1 MSEDNEDNIVPLP
14 TARPQ
19 GLPFVSVV
27 IPAYNEENYLLSCL
41 ESIKNQDYAAEY
53 EVIVVDNASTD
64 NTAQIARDWGAKVV
78 YESKQS
84 PACAR
89 QKGAEVAT
97 GKIIAFTDADTRAPT
112 HWLSTIV
119 WRFLCEPE
127 IVSLSGPY
135 AYCDAGR
142 FSKITTYIGNFLT
155 VITDQLFRKVFRK
168 GSAIWGCNF
177 AVRRSA
183 LLEVGGF
190 DTSIKFYGE
199 EYELSL
205 RLKKA
210 GKGCIMP
217 RLFVLTSARRLKRI
231 GIVNQYWNW
240 IVDYFTVLFW
250 YTPLPE
256 KLEDWPSRAWQ
267 TFVASFSWQRVRAS
281 WVYVALF
288 FGLLWLN
295 ISPAFEAIGRFIY
308 VFDIGVVSTL
318 FAYHSVNPRSRF
330 YGKVCSNGDRNRLR
344 IALTFDDGPNEPYTS
359 QVLSILEQYRIK
371 ATFFIIGENALRYP
385 ETCRRIVAAGNVIG
399 NHSYHHLKSLCLRRG
414 KTVARDIELAHQA
427 IYKCTGLEPKLFRPP
442 HGFRTPWLM
451 RTVRNLGYRVVT
463 WDNMTSDWNA
473 EKSGD
478 EIILAIL
485 GRARP
490 GGVIVLHDGRDMRL
504 NYDRSHMLQALPFVI
519 ETLMERGFE
528 FVTIPELLQS
538 KGDLSA

>member
-1 MSEDNEDNIVPLP
+1 MSEDNIVDVP
-14 TARPQ
+14 TARSE

-27 IPAYNEENYLLSCL
+27 IPAYNEENYLPSCL
-41 ESIKNQDYAAEY
+41 ESIGKQDYAGEY

-64 NTAQIARDWGAKVV
+64 NTAKIARDWGAKVA
-78 YESKQS
+78 YESKRS

-97 GKIIAFTDADTRAPT
+97 GELIAFIDADTQAPA
-112 HWLSTIV
+112 HWLSTLV
-119 WRFLCEPE
+119 LRLVREPE
-127 IVSLSGPY
+127 TAVISGPY
-135 AYCDAGR
+135 AYCDAGK
-142 FSKITTYIGNFLT
+142 FTKITSYFGNFFSI
-155 VITDQLFRKVFRK
+155 ITDQLFRKVLNK
-168 GSAIWGCNF
+168 GGAIWGCNF

-183 LLEVGGF
+183 FWEVGGF

-210 GKGCIMP
+210 GKGVIIP
-217 RLFVLTSARRLKRI
+217 HLFVLTSARRLKKI
-231 GIVNQYWNW
+231 GVVNQYWNW
-240 IVDYFTVLFW
+240 IVDYFSVLFW
-250 YTPLPE
+250 YTPIPE
-256 KLEDWPSRAWQ
+256 NLEDWPSKAWQ
-267 TFVASFSWQRVRAS
+267 TVVASFSWQRVKAS

-295 ISPAFEAIGRFIY
+295 ISPAFEAVGRFIY

-318 FAYHSVNPRSRF
+318 FAYHGISPRSRF
-330 YGKVCSNGDRNRLR
+330 YGKVCSNGDRKHPR

-359 QVLSILEQYRIK
+359 DVLSILKQYRIK
-371 ATFFIIGENALRYP
+371 ATFFVIGQNARRYP
-385 ETCRRIVAAGNVIG
+385 ETCQRIVAAGNVIG
-399 NHSYHHLKSLCLRRG
+399 NHSYHHRKSLCLRRG
-414 KTVARDIELAHQA
+414 KTVARDIKLAHQA
-427 IYKCTGLEPKLFRPP
+427 IYECTGLEPKLFRPP

-451 RTVRNLGYRVVT
+451 RTVRNLGYTVVT

-478 EIILAIL
+478 EIIRAIL
-485 GRARP
+485 RRAKA
-490 GGVIVLHDGRDMRL
+490 GGVIVLHDGRDTRL

-528 FVTIPELLQS
+528 FVTIPELLES
-538 KGDLSA
+538 EEELSA

>member
-1 MSEDNEDNIVPLP
+1 MGEGKIAEADTNGHK
-14 TARPQ
+14 
-19 GLPFVSVV
+19 GLPQVSVV
-27 IPAYNEENYLLSCL
+27 VPAYNEETFLPFCL
-41 ESIKNQDYAAEY
+41 ESIKNQDYAGEY

-64 NTAQIARDWGAKVV
+64 NTARIARDWGAIVV

-89 QKGAEVAT
+89 QKGAEVAK
-97 GKIIAFTDADTRAPT
+97 GKIVAFIDADTRAPT

-135 AYCDAGR
+135 AYADAGK
-142 FSKITTYIGNFLT
+142 FSK
-155 VITDQLFRKVFRK
+155 ITDQLFRKVFGK

-183 LLEVGGF
+183 FWEVGGF
-190 DTSIKFYGE
+190 DTNIKFYGE

-205 RLKKA
+205 RLREA
-210 GKGCIMP
+210 GKGSVMP

-231 GIVNQYWNW
+231 GVVNQYWNW
-240 IVDYFTVLFW
+240 MVDYFTVLFW
-250 YTPLPE
+250 NTPIPE
-256 KLEDWPSRAWQ
+256 KLENWPSKAWQ
-267 TFVASFSWQRVRAS
+267 TFAASLSWQRVRAS

-288 FGLLWLN
+288 FGLFWLN
-295 ISPAFEAIGRFIY
+295 VSPAFETIVRIIY
-308 VFDIGVVSTL
+308 VFDIGVLSTL
-318 FAYHSVNPRSRF
+318 FAYHGVNPRSRF
-330 YGKVCSNGDRNRLR
+330 YGKVLSNGDRNRLR
-344 IALTFDDGPNEPYTS
+344 VALTFDDGPNEPYTS
-359 QVLSILEQYRIK
+359 QVLDMLEQYRIK
-371 ATFFIIGENALRYP
+371 ATFFIIGENARRYP
-385 ETCRRIVAAGNVIG
+385 ETCRRIVTAGNVVG

-427 IYKCTGLEPKLFRPP
+427 IYESTGLEPKLFRPP

-451 RTVRNLGYRVVT
+451 RAVRNLGYTVVT

-478 EIILAIL
+478 EIVQAIL

-490 GGVIVLHDGRDMRL
+490 GGVIVLHDGRDTRL
-504 NYDRSHMLQALPFVI
+504 KYDRSHMLQALPFVI

-538 KGDLSA
+538 QEELSA

>member
-1 MSEDNEDNIVPLP
+1 MGEDKIAEAHA
-14 TARPQ
+14 TSPQ

-27 IPAYNEENYLLSCL
+27 IPAYNEEDYLPSCL
-41 ESIKNQDYAAEY
+41 ESIRKQDYAGEY

-78 YESKQS
+78 YEGKRS

-97 GKIIAFTDADTRAPT
+97 GKIIAFIDADTKAPV

-127 IVSLSGPY
+127 TVVISGPY

-142 FSKITTYIGNFLT
+142 IARIASYGNF
-155 VITDQLFRKVFRK
+155 ISIIIDQLFRKAFNK
-168 GSAIWGCNF
+168 GSAVWGCNF

-190 DTSIKFYGE
+190 DTSIRFYGE

-205 RLKKA
+205 RLRKA
-210 GKGCIMP
+210 GKGGIIP
-217 RLFVLTSARRLKRI
+217 WLFVLTSARRLKRI
-231 GIVNQYWNW
+231 GVVNQYWNW
-240 IVDYFTVLFW
+240 VVDYFSVLFW
-250 YTPLPE
+250 YEPISE
-256 KLEDWPSRAWQ
+256 KLEDWPAK
-267 TFVASFSWQRVRAS
+267 AWQRVVDSFSLQRAKATLL
-281 WVYVALF
+281 YVALF

-295 ISPAFEAIGRFIY
+295 ISPVFGALGRFIY

-318 FAYHSVNPRSRF
+318 FAYHGISPRSRF

-359 QVLSILEQYRIK
+359 QVLSILEQYGIK
-371 ATFFIIGENALRYP
+371 ATFFIIGQNARRYP
-385 ETCRRIVAAGNVIG
+385 ETCRRIVTAGNAIG

-414 KTVARDIELAHQA
+414 KTLARDIELAHQA
-427 IYKCTGLEPKLFRPP
+427 IYECTGLEPKLFRPP
-442 HGFRTPWLM
+442 HGFRTPWMM
-451 RTVRNLGYRVVT
+451 RTIRNLGYTVVT

-490 GGVIVLHDGRDMRL
+490 GGVIVLHDGRDTRL
-504 NYDRSHMLQALPFVI
+504 RYDRSHMLQALPFVI
-519 ETLMERGFE
+519 ETLIERGFE
-528 FVTIPELLQS
+528 FATIPELLES
-538 KGDLSA
+538 ERELSA

>member
-1 MSEDNEDNIVPLP
+1 MSEDNIVQVP
-14 TARPQ
+14 TARSE
-19 GLPFVSVV
+19 GLLFVSVV

-41 ESIKNQDYAAEY
+41 ESIGKQDYAGEY

-64 NTAQIARDWGAKVV
+64 NTAKIARDWGAKVV
-78 YESKQS
+78 YESKRS

-97 GKIIAFTDADTRAPT
+97 GKIIAFIDADTRAPA

-127 IVSLSGPY
+127 MVAVSGPY
-135 AYCDAGR
+135 AYCDAGK
-142 FSKITTYIGNFLT
+142 FSKISSYAGNFFSI
-155 VITDQLFRKVFRK
+155 ITDQLFRKVFRK
-168 GSAIWGCNF
+168 GGAIWGCNF

-231 GIVNQYWNW
+231 GVVNQYWNW
-240 IVDYFTVLFW
+240 MVDYFSVLFW

-256 KLEDWPSRAWQ
+256 RLENWPSKAWQ
-267 TFVASFSWQRVRAS
+267 TVVASFSWQRVKAS

-295 ISPAFEAIGRFIY
+295 ISPVFETVGRFIY

-318 FAYHSVNPRSRF
+318 FAYHGISPRSRF

-344 IALTFDDGPNEPYTS
+344 VALTFDDGPNEPYTS
-359 QVLSILEQYRIK
+359 DVLSILEQYRIK
-371 ATFFIIGENALRYP
+371 ATFFIIGQNARRYP
-385 ETCRRIVAAGNVIG
+385 ETCRRIVTAGNVIG
-399 NHSYHHLKSLCLRRG
+399 NHSYNHHKSLCLRRG
-414 KTVARDIELAHQA
+414 KTAARDIEMAHQA
-427 IYKCTGLEPKLFRPP
+427 IYECTGFEPKLFRPP

-451 RTVRNLGYRVVT
+451 RTVRHLGYTVVT
-463 WDNMTSDWNA
+463 WDNMTSDWKA
-473 EKSGD
+473 EKSGE
-478 EIILAIL
+478 EIIRAITQ
-485 GRARP
+485 RAKP
-490 GGVIVLHDGRDMRL
+490 GGVIVMHDGRDTRL
-504 NYDRSHMLQALPFVI
+504 SYDRSHMLQALPFVI

-528 FVTIPELLQS
+528 FVTIPELLES
-538 KGDLSA
+538 EGELSA

>member
-1 MSEDNEDNIVPLP
+1 MGEDKIAEAHIPS
-14 TARPQ
+14 PQ

-27 IPAYNEENYLLSCL
+27 IPAYNEETYLLSCL

-64 NTAQIARDWGAKVV
+64 NTARIARDWGAKVV
-78 YESKQS
+78 YEGKRS

-97 GKIIAFTDADTRAPT
+97 GRIIAFIDADTRAPT

-135 AYCDAGR
+135 AYCDAGK
-142 FSKITTYIGNFLT
+142 FTKATSYIGNFFNI
-155 VITDQLFRKVFRK
+155 ITDQLFRKVFRK
-168 GSAIWGCNF
+168 GGAIWGCNF

-210 GKGCIMP
+210 GKGSIMP
-217 RLFVLTSARRLKRI
+217 QIFVLTSARRLKRI
-231 GIVNQYWNW
+231 GMVNQYWNW
-240 IVDYFTVLFW
+240 TVDYFTVLFW
-250 YTPLPE
+250 NKPIPE
-256 KLEDWPSRAWQ
+256 KLENWPSKAWQ

-295 ISPAFEAIGRFIY
+295 ISPAFGAIGRFIF
-308 VFDIGVVSTL
+308 VFDIGVLGTL
-318 FAYHSVNPRSRF
+318 FAYHGVNPRSRF
-330 YGKVCSNGDRNRLR
+330 FGKVLSNGDRNRLR

-359 QVLSILEQYRIK
+359 QVLNILEQYGIR
-371 ATFFIIGENALRYP
+371 ATFFIIGQNARRYP
-385 ETCRRIVAAGNVIG
+385 ETCRRIVTAGNAIG
-399 NHSYHHLKSLCLRRG
+399 NHSYHHLKSMCLRRG
-414 KTVARDIELAHQA
+414 KTVARDIKMAHQA
-427 IYKCTGLEPKLFRPP
+427 IYECTGLEPTLFRPP

-451 RTVRNLGYRVVT
+451 RAVRNLGYTVVT

-473 EKSGD
+473 GKSGE
-478 EIILAIL
+478 EIVLAIL
-485 GRARP
+485 GRAKP
-490 GGVIVLHDGRDMRL
+490 GGVIVLHDGRDTRL
-504 NYDRSHMLQALPFVI
+504 RYDRSHMLQALPFVI
-519 ETLMERGFE
+519 ETLMERRFE
-528 FVTIPELLQS
+528 FVTIPELLKS
-538 KGDLSA
+538 ERELSA

>member
-1 MSEDNEDNIVPLP
+1 MGEDKIAEAHINS
-14 TARPQ
+14 PQ

-27 IPAYNEENYLLSCL
+27 IPAYNEGDYLLSCL
-41 ESIKNQDYAAEY
+41 ESIRRQDYAAEY

-64 NTAQIARDWGAKVV
+64 NTAKIARDWGAKVV
-78 YESKQS
+78 YESKRS

-97 GKIIAFTDADTRAPT
+97 GKIIAFIDADTRAPA

-127 IVSLSGPY
+127 MVALSGPY
-135 AYCDAGR
+135 AYSDAGK
-142 FSKITTYIGNFLT
+142 FSRISSYVGNFLNI
-155 VITDQLFRKVFRK
+155 ITDQLFRKVFRK
-168 GSAIWGCNF
+168 GGAIWGCNF

-205 RLKKA
+205 RLKEA
-210 GKGCIMP
+210 GKECIMP

-231 GIVNQYWNW
+231 GMVNQYWNW
-240 IVDYFTVLFW
+240 MVDYFTVLFW
-250 YTPLPE
+250 YTPIPE
-256 KLEDWPSRAWQ
+256 NLENWPSKAWQ
-267 TFVASFSWQRVRAS
+267 TVIASLSWQRVRAS
-281 WVYVALF
+281 WVYVTLF

-308 VFDIGVVSTL
+308 VFDIGVLSTL
-318 FAYHSVNPRSRF
+318 FAYHGVNPRSRF
-330 YGKVCSNGDRNRLR
+330 YGTVLSNGDRNHLR

-359 QVLSILEQYRIK
+359 QVLKILQQYRIK
-371 ATFFIIGENALRYP
+371 ATFFMIGQNARRYP
-385 ETCRRIVAAGNVIG
+385 ETCRRIVAAGNAVG

-414 KTVARDIELAHQA
+414 KTVARDIEMAHQA
-427 IYKCTGLEPKLFRPP
+427 IYECTGFEPTLFRPP
-442 HGFRTPWLM
+442 HGFRSPWLM

-485 GRARP
+485 GRAKP
-490 GGVIVLHDGRDMRL
+490 GGVIVLHDGRDTKL
-504 NYDRSHMLQALPFVI
+504 SYDRSHMLQALPFVI
-519 ETLMERGFE
+519 ETLLERGFE
-528 FVTIPELLQS
+528 FVTIPELLES
-538 KGDLSA
+538 EGPLSA